1 MAGIDRVRFKAKKVN
16 GGELGVRAVRGPDG
30 VAWCVALRGRA
41 GQRYPTS
48 GAGRPRV
55 AGECKRR
62 IGGGEPER
70 GSRALEGE
78 EVRERDQERLL
89 GKRKT

>member
-62 IGGGEPER
+62 IGGR
-70 GSRALEGE
+70 GTGA
-78 EVRERDQERLL
+78 RLARPL
-89 GKRKT
+89 KVKK